1 MTSYSK
7 LKGSHKF
14 SDAIVIYLEQQRYLN
29 ITGDYVI
36 TIWNLKIQTQAAFYK
51 QMYFKS
57 HVAIM
62 CDVTGAVNISCE
74 IFFKNFFLQ
83 HSFIKKGNLQYTPEV
98 MSVSR
103 LPLKAFGL
111 QWSVQHYISIS
122 LALPRQPEMMRF

>member
-1 MTSYSK
+1 MRVSFPDAREKKGTHTSNSTSALDMTSYSK

-14 SDAIVIYLEQQRYLN
+14 SDAIVIYLEQQRYFN

-74 IFFKNFFLQ
+74 IFF
-83 HSFIKKGNLQYTPEV
+83 
-98 MSVSR
+98 
-103 LPLKAFGL
+103 
-111 QWSVQHYISIS
+111 
-122 LALPRQPEMMRF
+122 